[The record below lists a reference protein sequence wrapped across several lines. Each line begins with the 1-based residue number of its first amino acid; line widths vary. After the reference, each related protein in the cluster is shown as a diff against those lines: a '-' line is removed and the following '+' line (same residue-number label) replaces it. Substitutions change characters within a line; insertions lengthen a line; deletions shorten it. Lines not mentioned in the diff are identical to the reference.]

1 MLKNRVSIYPFQ
13 LLTLKLYMKKRI
25 ILQVLYLLP
34 LFILSACTKDENEPM
49 PQSTVS
55 RLYVSNADTD
65 AAVANTM
72 IFDPADQTAFTEP
85 YKFDSKLPDANGIL
99 FNPFSG
105 TVFQVSRK
113 NKNIRTFKVNTD
125 GSLTNAN
132 SFVDEG
138 LLSAREMAYDRTRDV
153 LYVSSNIDSAIYVYT
168 KASTLTGTAAAFKKL
183 KLNGQPWGIH
193 LDNNR
198 LFVVID
204 LARTEVQ
211 LFEEVSELAVG
222 NISPTKKITITG
234 ATRLHGITYSADRDV
249 LLLTDIAEA
258 TSAGFDT
265 DGAIYIIKDADA
277 QFTAGGKAVSP
288 SSTIKGLN
296 TGLGNPVDIA
306 WDDRTSKDL
315 IYVAEKAGR
324 KILTFKY
331 ADNGNVK
338 PAVIAVLTSS
348 PESIFLDAR

>member
-1 MLKNRVSIYPFQ
+1 MN
-13 LLTLKLYMKKRI
+13 MKKRI
-25 ILQVLYLLP
+25 IVEVLCLLP
-34 LFILSACTKDENEPM
+34 LFILSACTKDDNEPM

-72 IFDPADQTAFTEP
+72 IFDPADQTAFKVP

-99 FNPFSG
+99 FNAFSG

-125 GSLTNAN
+125 GSLAQAN

-168 KASTLTGTAAAFKKL
+168 KASTLTGTVVAYKKL

-198 LFVVID
+198 LFVVIG
-204 LARTEVQ
+204 LARAEVQ
-211 LFEEVSELAVG
+211 LFEEISELAVG
-222 NISPTKKITITG
+222 NISATKKITITG
-234 ATRLHGITYSADRDV
+234 AVRLNGITYSADRNV
-249 LLLTDIAEA
+249 LLLTDIVEA
-258 TSAGFDT
+258 TSTGFDT

-277 QFTAGGKAVSP
+277 QFAAGGKAVSP

-296 TGLGNPVDIA
+296 TLLGNPVDIA
-306 WDDRTSKDL
+306 WDDRTTKDL

-348 PESIFLDAR
+348 PEAIFLDAR